1 MTTLYITLS
10 HTYCR
15 KMGKILKLLNISYV
29 SFYNLP
35 MGNMVTVFKHNI
47 YLTEKKKHIYSIIR
61 WHTRGQHTGLGSG
74 TSCSTDSLAS
84 RESTSEAE

>member
-1 MTTLYITLS
+1 M
-10 HTYCR
+10 
-15 KMGKILKLLNISYV
+15 
-29 SFYNLP
+29 FYNLP
-35 MGNMVTVFKHNI
+35 MGNMKATVFKRNI

-61 WHTRGQHTGLGSG
+61 WHTRGDSTLGWVSG